1 MPTIQTTP
9 NHTIEDR
16 LLGFKLT
23 KGVRPDLI
31 GTVHAPTNDPRI
43 APNLPT
49 AAEQRCPGHSGA
61 LAGAIK
67 ALVAQ
72 MQKNRPSD
80 MDEEMLEFV
89 LREAKEIQRE
99 ES

>member
-67 ALVAQ
+67 FH
-72 MQKNRPSD
+72 RPGHPLWLLS
-80 MDEEMLEFV
+80 
-89 LREAKEIQRE
+89 RENEIKGYVIT
-99 ES
+99 